1 MEIFK
6 DLEINNFRGFDHL
19 KVENFSKVNLFL
31 GGNNVGKTSVLEAIF
46 LLTGMYTP
54 AMPPIV
60 NSVRNLKIE
69 EPDNL
74 KLLFHNVN
82 LDVSP
87 VVKATISSGES
98 REMTLLPLYDE
109 GHELSDLTL
118 SSTKLSTSLVGVKSV
133 FKVISA
139 DDTKEYSTSIRW
151 IDNKVKQASALSYQE
166 SIRALFIKSYQK
178 DGEAIKKLYGNL
190 VKKKKESFV
199 LDNLKKFDQRILSIQ
214 TLPDGIYFDMEG
226 VDELLPL
233 EMLGDGLKRFLLI
246 LCSIADDTSNVIL
259 IDELE
264 NGIHY
269 SALPLLWRNVL
280 RLAEE
285 NNTQIFI
292 STHSYDTL
300 KSLCEVL
307 DTQNEYRNSAHVY
320 SLARTLK
327 KGYQAYEYQYESL
340 KASLENHYELRK

>member
-1 MEIFK
+1 MGIFK
-6 DLEINNFRGFDHL
+6 NLEINNFRGFDHL
-19 KVENFSKVNLFL
+19 KVEDFSKVNLFL

-46 LLTGMYTP
+46 LLTGMSNP
-54 AMPPIV
+54 AMPPRV
-60 NSVRNLKIE
+60 NAIRNLKDKK
-69 EPDNL
+69 PDDL
-74 KLLFHNVN
+74 KFLFHNMN

-87 VVKATISSGES
+87 VVKMAVSSGGS
-98 REMTLLPLYDE
+98 REMTLEPLYKKEDD
-109 GHELSDLTL
+109 LSL
-118 SSTKLSTSLVGVKSV
+118 SSTRVTTSLLGAKSI
-133 FKVISA
+133 FKMTEA
-139 DDTKEYSTSIRW
+139 GHTKEYSTSIHW
-151 IDNKVKQASALSYQE
+151 IGDEVKQSSASSYQE
-166 SIRALFIKSYQK
+166 SVKARFIKSYKK
-178 DGEAIKKLYGNL
+178 DVESLKELYGNL
-190 VKKKKESFV
+190 VKRKKESFV
-199 LDNLKKFDQRILSIQ
+199 LDNLKKFDQRILSMQ
-214 TLPDGIYFDMEG
+214 ALPDGIYFDMEG

-246 LCSIADDTSNVIL
+246 LCSIAVDTSNVIL